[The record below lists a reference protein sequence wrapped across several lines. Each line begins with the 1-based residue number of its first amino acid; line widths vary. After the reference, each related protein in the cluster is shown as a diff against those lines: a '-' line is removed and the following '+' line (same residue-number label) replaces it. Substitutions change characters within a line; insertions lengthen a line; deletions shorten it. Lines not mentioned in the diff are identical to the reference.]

1 MISEL
6 LGANFHPAGPRRA
19 QRPLPKLIAKFASWS
34 RVGAS
39 RGLPAQPRPAAL
51 SSPPLPLAVLQTVL
65 IHQILRQTESATRSV
80 WVGVGLCVTLFV
92 TEFTKVLF
100 WALAWAIN
108 YRTAIRL
115 KVALSTLVFENL
127 VSFKT
132 LTRISVGEVSRP
144 AAGAAS

>member
-1 MISEL
+1 M
-6 LGANFHPAGPRRA
+6 
-19 QRPLPKLIAKFASWS
+19 
-34 RVGAS
+34 
-39 RGLPAQPRPAAL
+39 
-51 SSPPLPLAVLQTVL
+51 
-65 IHQILRQTESATRSV
+65 
-80 WVGVGLCVTLFV
+80 GVGLCVTLFV

-144 AAGAAS
+144 AAGLRPERMWARRVSGQSSCLPVPGPAHRALSLRGAGIGEGGASGPLQAGGFGVFSVQLGVGVPSPHRFDRQ